1 MNRESWKTMRFMALV
16 WLGGIIYLVSDL
28 RPESPVLIVG
38 AGPAGLATAYELSRR
53 RIPYR
58 LFERGPTLG
67 NSWVN
72 AYDSLQLHT
81 GRHMSVLPGSGYPS
95 GTPLFPTRAQFVNYL
110 REYAD
115 RASIRVET
123 GRNVRALRR
132 VGDAWVADVDGAEV
146 QGSAVVMAAGIMSNP
161 VSPNIPGREH
171 FQGRIIHSVDYRRPD
186 EYRDKRVLVAGVGNS
201 GGEIASELGAAGADV
216 TILVRQGA
224 NVVPRT
230 IAGIPIQ
237 YLAVFIRR
245 LPPRGRKAVALLLR
259 KLSEIRVSSKI
270 LPRPSWTA
278 LDRIPVIGFHLVEAI
293 RAGKVTVKLGTI
305 DRFDRSGVIFG
316 DGTHQEFDA
325 VILATG
331 FAPAL
336 DPLGDLIR
344 RDERGFA
351 MRTDDVTSADQPALW
366 FVGMRYDTTGA
377 IANIN
382 QDAQLV
388 GRRLASWTV
397 ERRLG

>member
-1 MNRESWKTMRFMALV
+1 MALPG
-16 WLGGIIYLVSDL
+16 LGGIIYVVSDL
-28 RPESPVLIVG
+28 RPELPVLIVG

-53 RIPYR
+53 QIQYR

-72 AYDSLQLHT
+72 AYDSLRLHT
-81 GRHMSVLPGSGYPS
+81 GRHMSVLPGPGYPS
-95 GTPLFPTRAQFVNYL
+95 GTPLFPSRDQFVSYL
-110 REYAD
+110 RDYAD

-123 GRNVRALRR
+123 GRNVTALRR
-132 VGDAWVADVDGAEV
+132 NDDAWIADVDGAQV
-146 QGSAVVMAAGIMSNP
+146 RGSAVVMAAGIMSNP
-161 VSPNIPGREH
+161 LSPDIPGRED
-171 FQGRIIHSVDYRRPD
+171 FQGEIIHSVDYRRPD
-186 EYRDKRVLVAGVGNS
+186 VYRNKRVLVVGVGNS
-201 GGEIASELGAAGADV
+201 GGEIASELGTNSADV
-216 TILVRQGA
+216 TLLVRQGA

-230 IAGIPIQ
+230 IGGIPIQ
-237 YLAVFIRR
+237 YLAVLVRR
-245 LPPRGRKAVALLLR
+245 LPQGGRKVVASLLR
-259 KLSEIRVSSKI
+259 RLSELRISSEI
-270 LPRPSWTA
+270 LPRPPWTA
-278 LDRIPVIGFHLVEAI
+278 LERIPVIGFHLIEAI
-293 RAGKVTVKLGTI
+293 RDRKVTVKLGSI
-305 DRFDRSGVIFG
+305 DRFDRTGVVFG
-316 DGTHQEFDA
+316 DGSHQEFDA

-351 MRTDDVTSADQPALW
+351 MRTDNVTSADQPGLW

-388 GRRLASWTV
+388 GRRLASWTI
-397 ERRLG
+397 ERRLV

>member
-1 MNRESWKTMRFMALV
+1 
-16 WLGGIIYLVSDL
+16 
-28 RPESPVLIVG
+28 
-38 AGPAGLATAYELSRR
+38 
-53 RIPYR
+53 
-58 LFERGPTLG
+58 
-67 NSWVN
+67 
-72 AYDSLQLHT
+72 
-81 GRHMSVLPGSGYPS
+81 MSMLPGCGYPS
-95 GTPLFPTRAQFVNYL
+95 GTPLFPTRDQFVNYL

-132 VGDAWVADVDGAEV
+132 IGDVWVADVDGAEV

-161 VSPNIPGREH
+161 LSPAIPGCED
-171 FQGRIIHSVDYRRPD
+171 FQGEVIHSVDYRRPD
-186 EYRDKRVLVAGVGNS
+186 TYRNKRVLVVGVGNS
-201 GGEIASELGAAGADV
+201 GGEIATELGASGANV
-216 TILVRQGA
+216 TILVRHGA

-237 YLAVFIRR
+237 YLAVYIRR
-245 LPPRGRKAVALLLR
+245 LPPGGRKAIALLLR
-259 KLSEIRVSSKI
+259 KLSELRVSSTI
-270 LPRPSWTA
+270 LPRPTWTP
-278 LDRIPVIGFHLVEAI
+278 LERIPVIGFHLVEAI
-293 RAGKVTVKLGTI
+293 RARKVTVKLGAI
-305 DRFDRSGVIFG
+305 DRFDQSGVIFG
-316 DGTHQEFDA
+316 DGTRADFDA

-351 MRTDDVTSADQPALW
+351 MRTDDVTSADQPGLW

>member
-1 MNRESWKTMRFMALV
+1 M
-16 WLGGIIYLVSDL
+16 SDL
-28 RPESPVLIVG
+28 RPELPVLIVG

-53 RIPYR
+53 QIPYR

-72 AYDSLQLHT
+72 AYDSLRLHT
-81 GRHMSVLPGSGYPS
+81 GRHMSVLPGQGYPS
-95 GTPLFPTRAQFVNYL
+95 GTPLFPSRDQFVNYL
-110 REYAD
+110 RDYAD

-123 GRNVRALRR
+123 GRHVTGLRR
-132 VGDAWVADVDGAEV
+132 DDDAWVADVDGDEV
-146 QGSAVVMAAGIMSNP
+146 RGSAVVMATGIMSNP
-161 VSPNIPGREH
+161 LSPDISGRED
-171 FQGRIIHSVDYRRPD
+171 FQGEIIHSVDYRRPD
-186 EYRDKRVLVAGVGNS
+186 TYRDKQVLVVGVGNS
-201 GGEIASELGAAGADV
+201 GGEIASELGTSGSEV
-216 TILVRQGA
+216 TLLVRQGA

-237 YLAVFIRR
+237 YLAVLVRR
-245 LPPRGRKAVALLLR
+245 LPQGGRKVVALLLR
-259 KLSEIRVSSKI
+259 RLSELRISSEI
-270 LPRPSWTA
+270 LPRPPWTA
-278 LDRIPVIGFHLVEAI
+278 LERIPIIGFHLIEAI
-293 RAGKVTVKLGTI
+293 RARKVTVKLGAI
-305 DRFDRSGVIFG
+305 DRFDRTGVVFG
-316 DGTHQEFDA
+316 DGSHQEFDA

-351 MRTDDVTSADQPALW
+351 MRTDNVTSADQPGLW

-377 IANIN
+377 IANIY

-388 GRRLASWTV
+388 GRQLASWTI
-397 ERRLG
+397 ERRLV

>member
-1 MNRESWKTMRFMALV
+1 MQFMALL
-16 WLGGIIYLVSDL
+16 WLGGIIYIVSDL
-28 RPESPVLIVG
+28 RPELPVLIVG
-38 AGPAGLATAYELSRR
+38 AGPAGLATAHELARR

-67 NSWVN
+67 TSWVN
-72 AYDSLQLHT
+72 AYDSLRLHT
-81 GRHMSVLPGSGYPS
+81 GRHMSVLPGSAYPS
-95 GTPLFPTRAQFVNYL
+95 GTPLFPTRAQFVDYL
-110 REYAD
+110 RDYVD

-123 GRNVRALRR
+123 GSNVRELRR
-132 VGDAWVADVDGAEV
+132 VGDVWVADVDGAEV

-161 VSPNIPGREH
+161 VLPNIPGREH
-171 FQGRIIHSVDYRRPD
+171 FERKIIHSVDYRRPD
-186 EYRDKRVLVAGVGNS
+186 EYRGKRVLVVGVGNS
-201 GGEIASELGAAGADV
+201 GGEIASELGASGADV

-237 YLAVFIRR
+237 YLAVYIRR
-245 LPPRGRKAVALLLR
+245 LPPGGRNAVALLLR
-259 KLSEIRVSSKI
+259 KLSEIRVSSEI
-270 LPRPSWTA
+270 LPRPPWTA
-278 LDRIPVIGFHLVEAI
+278 LDRIPVIGFHLIEAI
-293 RAGKVTVKLGTI
+293 RAGRVRVKLGAI
-305 DRFDRSGVIFG
+305 DRFDRSSVIFG
-316 DGTHQEFDA
+316 DATNHEFDG

-336 DPLGDLIR
+336 NPLGALIR
-344 RDERGFA
+344 RDERGFPL
-351 MRTDDVTSADQPALW
+351 RTDNITSADQPALW

-377 IANIN
+377 IANIHE
-382 QDAQLV
+382 DAQLV

>member
-1 MNRESWKTMRFMALV
+1 MARLRR
-16 WLGGIIYLVSDL
+16 IIYLVGDL
-28 RPESPVLIVG
+28 RPELPVLIVG
-38 AGPAGLATAYELSRR
+38 AGPAGLATAHELSRR

-81 GRHMSVLPGSGYPS
+81 GRHMSVLPGCEYPT
-95 GTPLFPTRAQFVNYL
+95 GTPLFPTRDQFVNYL

-132 VGDAWVADVDGAEV
+132 IGDVWVADVDGAEV
-146 QGSAVVMAAGIMSNP
+146 QGTAVVMAAGIMSNP
-161 VSPNIPGREH
+161 LSPAIPGCED
-171 FQGRIIHSVDYRRPD
+171 FQGEVIHSVDYRRPD
-186 EYRDKRVLVAGVGNS
+186 TYRNKRVLVVGVGNS
-201 GGEIASELGAAGADV
+201 GGEIASELGASGADV

-237 YLAVFIRR
+237 YLAVYIRR
-245 LPPRGRKAVALLLR
+245 LPPGGRKAIALLLR
-259 KLSEIRVSSKI
+259 KLSELRVSSTI
-270 LPRPSWTA
+270 LPRPTWTP
-278 LDRIPVIGFHLVEAI
+278 LERIPVIGFHLVEAI
-293 RAGKVTVKLGTI
+293 RARKVTVKLGAI
-305 DRFDRSGVIFG
+305 DRFDQSGVIFG
-316 DGTHQEFDA
+316 DGTRADFDA

-336 DPLGDLIR
+336 DPLGDLVR

-351 MRTDDVTSADQPALW
+351 SRTDDVTSADQPGLW